1 MKVCKQGS
9 HQIIHIKA
17 RRCQYRKNM
26 PSQISLENQKPKR
39 KFVETKKI
47 SFHALGYAPFQFNF
61 HY

>member
-26 PSQISLENQKPKR
+26 PSQISLENQKEIGNLLKQ
-39 KFVETKKI
+39 KKI